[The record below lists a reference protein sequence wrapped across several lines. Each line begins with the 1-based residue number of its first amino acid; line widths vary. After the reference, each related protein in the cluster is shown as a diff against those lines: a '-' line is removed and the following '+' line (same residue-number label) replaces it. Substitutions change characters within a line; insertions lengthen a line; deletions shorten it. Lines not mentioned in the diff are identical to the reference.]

1 MTGLLSRLLPALL
14 VLGLGCTGT
23 VALDDDSEPGDDD
36 TTPAGDDDDTTPAG
50 DDDDTTPG
58 DDDDDT
64 TPADDDDDTTAA
76 DDDDDTYDCDNLPQG
91 PQPYDVIVGPTASED
106 FAFDNL
112 GYLIGAEN
120 GSLFQSA
127 YNAAGVLWVPGSFA
141 DITGLRMHP
150 TGDVLYND
158 QTTGSL
164 MRVDHVSL
172 ERRVVLS
179 GLSEPDGLEVDLD
192 GFAYVAEQAAGR
204 IRRIDTDTGDFII
217 LTEELGRPNGLSFN
231 PAYDLL
237 YVADWNDG
245 YIHAIEVNADGTP
258 GAVYPFAGV
267 VGTGM
272 YDGMGVDACGNVYV
286 CDYGATSVY
295 RIPEDGSS
303 WDVIADLGADSTWI
317 PNMQWGSGIG
327 GWDAHAL
334 YVTDILPTLTYEVH
348 VGVAAKPQPLFP

>member
-1 MTGLLSRLLPALL
+1 
-14 VLGLGCTGT
+14 
-23 VALDDDSEPGDDD
+23 
-36 TTPAGDDDDTTPAG
+36 
-50 DDDDTTPG
+50 
-58 DDDDDT
+58 
-64 TPADDDDDTTAA
+64 
-76 DDDDDTYDCDNLPQG
+76 
-91 PQPYDVIVGPTASED
+91 
-106 FAFDNL
+106 
-112 GYLIGAEN
+112 
-120 GSLFQSA
+120 
-127 YNAAGVLWVPGSFA
+127 
-141 DITGLRMHP
+141 MHP

-164 MRVDHVSL
+164 MRVDHVTL
-172 ERRVVLS
+172 ERRVVLA

-204 IRRIDTDTGDFII
+204 IRRIDSDTGEFII

-231 PAYDLL
+231 PTYDLL

-245 YIHAIEVNADGTP
+245 YIHAIEVAADGTP

-295 RIPEDGSS
+295 RITEDGST

-334 YVTDILPTLTYEVH
+334 YVTDIMPTLTYEVH
-348 VGVAAKPQPLFP
+348 VGVASKPLALFP

>member
-1 MTGLLSRLLPALL
+1 MSRLLPALL
-14 VLGLGCTGT
+14 LLLLLLGCAGSLA
-23 VALDDDSEPGDDD
+23 VDDDTEPGDND
-36 TTPAGDDDDTTPAG
+36 TTPVGDDDDTTPVGDDDDTTPSDDDDTTSG

-58 DDDDDT
+58 DDDD
-64 TPADDDDDTTAA
+64 A
-76 DDDDDTYDCDNLPQG
+76 YDCDNLPQG
-91 PQPYDVIVGPTASED
+91 PQPYDVIAGPTASED
-106 FAFDNL
+106 FAFDDQ
-112 GYLIGAEN
+112 GHLIGAEN

-127 YNAAGVLWVPGSFA
+127 YGASGVLWVPGSFA

-164 MRVDHVSL
+164 MRVDHVTL
-172 ERRVVLS
+172 ERRIVLS

-204 IRRIDTDTGDFII
+204 IRRVDADTGEFII
-217 LTEELGRPNGLSFN
+217 LTEALGRPNGLSFN
-231 PAYDLL
+231 PTYDLL

-245 YIHAIEVNADGTP
+245 YIHAIEVAADGTP
-258 GAVYPFAGV
+258 GDVYPFAGV

-286 CDYGATSVY
+286 CDYGATTVY
-295 RIPEDGSS
+295 RITPDGAS
-303 WDVIADLGADSTWI
+303 WDPIADLGGDSTWI

-334 YVTDILPTLTYEVH
+334 YVTDILPQFTYEVH
-348 VGVAAKPQPLFP
+348 LGVPSKPRAFP